1 MRLLSVVFFIPL
13 VSSFKRFE
21 QIFVTRAHLSQWLK
35 SGKDKMVGSI
45 RTLLFDEQSK
55 LSPITLGF
63 HALVIPGWGYKEA

>member
-13 VSSFKRFE
+13 VSSFKCFE
-21 QIFVTRAHLSQWLK
+21 QIFVTRAHLSQGLK

-45 RTLLFDEQSK
+45 RTLLFDESK

-63 HALVIPGWGYKEA
+63 HALVVPGWGYKEA